1 MTKIKNF
8 FTRYLESQSILIN
21 EINTNDLEKS
31 ASLISK
37 IKNKIILIGNGG

>member
-37 IKNKIILIGNGG
+37 IKKIKLS